1 MAAKTAQPDAL
12 TVLIEDA
19 QAREQRAAAAKEAAL
34 DAQRAAEAARA
45 EAVAGWNAIYD
56 HLLKL
61 KAEASALDSFRS
73 SKLGALL
80 QQAR

>member
-1 MAAKTAQPDAL
+1 MAAKTAQPDGLA
-12 TVLIEDA
+12 VLIEDA

-34 DAQRAAEAARA
+34 DAQREAERLRQ
-45 EAVAGWNAIYD
+45 EAIAGWNAIYD

-61 KAEASALDSFRS
+61 KTDAGALDSFRS
-73 SKLGALL
+73 SKLGQLL